1 MKRILLGI
9 AGGTGSGKTTVAR
22 RIEQE
27 MGADNVTIIPQD
39 AYYRDRSDLD
49 FEERKKLNYDHPD
62 AFDNDLLKT
71 HLINLKNGIPVEMP
85 IYDYV
90 LHLRRKETVRVEPGR
105 IIILEGI
112 LALYDPEIRALMD
125 IKIYVDTPDDIRFIR
140 RLKRDIRERGRDMD
154 SVIDQYL
161 TTVRPMH
168 LEFVEATKKYAD
180 IIIPEGGFN
189 NVAIN
194 LVVLSLYQKLGTNS
208 KGVEIND

>member
-1 MKRILLGI
+1 MRRILLGI

-27 MGADNVTIIPQD
+27 MGTEDVTIIPQD
-39 AYYRDRSDLD
+39 AYYKDRSDLD

-62 AFDNDLLKT
+62 AFDNELLKQ
-71 HLINLKNGIPVEMP
+71 HLLDLRDGKPIDMP

-90 LHLRRKETVRVEPGR
+90 LHLRKKETIRVVPGR
-105 IIILEGI
+105 IVILEGI
-112 LALYDPEIRALMD
+112 LSLYDPEIRELMD

-154 SVIDQYL
+154 SVIEQYL

-168 LEFVEATKKYAD
+168 LEFVEQTKKYAD
-180 IIIPEGGFN
+180 IIIPEGGYN

-194 LVVLSLYQKLGTNS
+194 LVVLSLYQKLGGNS
-208 KGVEIND
+208 KGVEKDD